1 MGPRTFHTN
10 INGEIVDENGNLV
23 FVDENGN
30 IVDENANFSTDEDT
44 NSSTNEYGN
53 SSTNIEV
60 TQAMSVYEASK
71 ARRKATQE
79 RVDKRRSGRKR

>member
-1 MGPRTFHTN
+1 MVGLLLYFSYLWSTQDAFCLLFGPRPPWGPRTFHTN

-23 FVDENGN
+23 FVDKSGN

-53 SSTNIEV
+53 SSTNI
-60 TQAMSVYEASK
+60 
-71 ARRKATQE
+71 
-79 RVDKRRSGRKR
+79 